1 MSYFILPR
9 TAAEVQDEIA
19 ASARARRLARNL
31 TQDELAR
38 RSGVAIATLRRF
50 ESGGAASLSTVLA
63 IAEALEALDGFST
76 LFPLPE
82 AKSLDELDASARRRR
97 RAVGR
102 KKG

>member
-1 MSYFILPR
+1 MSYFSLPR

-50 ESGGAASLSTVLA
+50 EGGGPASLSTVLA

-97 RAVGR
+97 RAAGR

>member
-1 MSYFILPR
+1 MSYLSLPK
-9 TAAEVQDEIA
+9 TAAELQDEIA
-19 ASARARRLARNL
+19 VSARARRLARNL
-31 TQDELAR
+31 TQEELAT

-50 ESGGAASLSTVLA
+50 ESGGPASLSTVLA
-63 IAEALEALDGFST
+63 IAEALDALEAFAT

-97 RAVGR
+97 RAVGG